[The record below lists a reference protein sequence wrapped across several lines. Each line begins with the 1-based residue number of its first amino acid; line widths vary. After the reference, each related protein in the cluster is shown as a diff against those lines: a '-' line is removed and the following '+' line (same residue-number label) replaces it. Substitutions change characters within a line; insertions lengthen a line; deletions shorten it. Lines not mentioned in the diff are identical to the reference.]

1 MSERARFLAVDSD
14 GMTIKHAMEPEKVVL
29 LILDGYRRKVKAI
42 EAVHHG
48 FTIIETVKGKTVRIR
63 FEENELF

>member
-1 MSERARFLAVDSD
+1 MSERTRFLDVDLAD
-14 GMTIKHAMEPEKVVL
+14 MTVQHAIEPEKVVL
-29 LILDGYRRKVKAI
+29 LILDGYQRKVKAI

-48 FTIIETVKGKTVRIR
+48 FTIIETVKGKAVRVR

>member
-1 MSERARFLAVDSD
+1 VSERTRFLDVDLAD
-14 GMTIKHAMEPEKVVL
+14 MTVQHAIEPEKVVL
-29 LILDGYRRKVKAI
+29 LILDGYQRKVKAI

-48 FTIIETVKGKTVRIR
+48 FTIIETVKGKAVRVR

>member
-1 MSERARFLAVDSD
+1 MSERTRFLDVDLD
-14 GMTIKHAMEPEKVVL
+14 DMRVQHAMEPGKVVL
-29 LILDGYRRKVKAI
+29 LILDGYQGKVKAT

-48 FTIIETVKGKTVRIR
+48 FTIIETVKGKAVRVR